1 MRELVANSSATAIGG
16 WLLLGLALALG
27 TGCGIFDRESYS
39 IIVRKPAHQYR
50 ELTDVQKEELA
61 LYEPTRVVS
70 ADGFVSSV
78 AYEPF
83 TPFRYC
89 HRHHS
94 YHVSESVASF
104 VFAPVEYPVA
114 LGSDLGTILVV
125 GTVEGVGNLGS
136 LVASG
141 ATWVWEQVFP
151 PRREPE
157 VPKPPVE
164 TEPAR

>member
-1 MRELVANSSATAIGG
+1 MRDLITNSSAIGR
-16 WLLLGLALALG
+16 WLLLGLALGFGA
-27 TGCGIFDRESYS
+27 GCGIFDRESYS

-50 ELTDVQKEELA
+50 QLTAVEKEELA

-70 ADGFVSSV
+70 SDGFVSSV

-83 TPFRYC
+83 APFRYC

-94 YHVSESVASF
+94 YHVSESLASF
-104 VFAPVEYPVA
+104 VLAPVEYPAA
-114 LGSDLGTILVV
+114 LGGDLGTILVT
-125 GTVEGVGNLGS
+125 GTVNGVGSLGR

-141 ATWVWEQVFP
+141 ATWVWERVFP

-157 VPKPPVE
+157 IPEPPVE
-164 TEPAR
+164 TETAK